1 MNLFTAMIP
10 GTATFS
16 RTTKSCTMS
25 AVIARPARANPMPRA
40 TACKPCPAS
49 TISAAITISPIT
61 TTDVHLASTIM
72 PMTTPATISTQ
83 NGGDVPRSTA
93 VAIQSTHA
101 TSVSAPSR
109 MTSLYP
115 GDIGSQL

>member
-16 RTTKSCTMS
+16 RTTNSCTTR
-25 AVIARPARANPMPRA
+25 AVTPNPATANPTPRA
-40 TACKPCPAS
+40 TACRPWPDS
-49 TISAAITISPIT
+49 TIRAAITISPIT
-61 TTDVHLASTIM
+61 TTDVHFASTIM

-83 NGGDVPRSTA
+83 NGTGVPRSTA
-93 VAIQSTHA
+93 VAIHSTQA
-101 TSVSAPSR
+101 TSVNAPSR